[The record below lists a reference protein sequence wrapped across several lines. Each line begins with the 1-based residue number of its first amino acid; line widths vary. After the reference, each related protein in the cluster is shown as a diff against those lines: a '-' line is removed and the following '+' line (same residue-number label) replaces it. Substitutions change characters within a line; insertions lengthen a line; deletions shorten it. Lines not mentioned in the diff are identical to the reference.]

1 MTIFERQR
9 IMEALNTYPTSAKLS
24 RDANGKLFDIVVVGG
39 GINGTGIAADAAGR
53 GLKVFLCEQNDLA
66 SGTSSASSKL
76 IHGGLRYLEHYE
88 FRLVKEALAE
98 REVLLNKAAHLVS
111 PLKFVMP
118 HRPHLRPSWM
128 IRCGLF
134 LYDHLSKRN
143 TLPKAKTVNFDHGSP
158 FKPGIKKGFQYFDCW
173 VDDARLVITN
183 AIDARN
189 RGASINTQTQCT
201 KLSFDKEL
209 KLWHVELFNKVTNE
223 TYSVQAHN
231 IVNAS
236 GPWLNKFLSDAVPSI
251 KPHRRIR
258 LIKGSHIIVPRAKDL
273 DQAYIL
279 QNEDKRV
286 VFVLPYLDKFSII
299 GTTDKEYEGKPED
312 VSIDDWEVNYLI
324 NVFNQHFN
332 TAISHSD
339 IVSTYSGVRPLCD
352 DESSD
357 PSAITRD
364 YTLALHIQSEKNALI
379 SIYGGKITTYRK
391 LAEAVMEKLAPFTPT
406 ASRAWTSSTP
416 LPGSEKIGQS
426 FNDIKTTIH
435 HTHTWLTQ
443 SEVDRFAKSYG
454 LLCLEFLK
462 GKESH
467 KDMGEYFGAELFAA
481 EVDYLIRSEWAT
493 KVEDILWR
501 RTKLGLVLTAEQQE
515 TLNQYIKSNTRHCIP
530 QITKE
535 ALQSNKNAQLN
546 IQSSKL
552 IGA

>member
-1 MTIFERQR
+1 MVSLLDNSHRQTIMT
-9 IMEALNTYPTSAKLS
+9 AVKLS
-24 RDANGKLFDIVVVGG
+24 TNESDSKDFNTSEKVFDIAIIGG

-53 GLKVFLCEQNDLA
+53 GLSVYLCEQNDLA

-143 TLPKAKTVNFDHGSP
+143 TLPKAEKVLFNQESP
-158 FKPGIKKGFQYFDCW
+158 FKHEIKKGFQYYDCW
-173 VDDARLVITN
+173 VDDARLVVTN

-201 KLSFDKEL
+201 KLSFDTEL
-209 KLWHVELFNKVTNE
+209 KVWHVDLFNKLSNDHFTIK
-223 TYSVQAHN
+223 ARN

-236 GPWLNKFLSDAVPSI
+236 GPWLNKFLSDAIPSI
-251 KPHRRIR
+251 KPQRRIR

-312 VSIDDWEVNYLI
+312 VAIDGWEVNYLI
-324 NVFNQHFN
+324 KVFNQHFK
-332 TAISHSD
+332 TAISEDD
-339 IVSTYSGVRPLCD
+339 IVSTYSGIRPLCD
-352 DESSD
+352 DESDD

-391 LAEAVMEKLAPFTPT
+391 LAEAVMEKISPFVPE
-406 ASRAWTSSTP
+406 ASRAWSALEP
-416 LPGSEKIGQS
+416 LPGSEHFGQS
-426 FNDIKTTIH
+426 ANEIKAKIRQSYV
-435 HTHTWLTQ
+435 WLTH
-443 SEVDRFAKSYG
+443 SEVQRYSKSYG
-454 LLCLEFLK
+454 LLCFKFLE
-462 GKESH
+462 GKTSH
-467 KDMGEYFGAELFAA
+467 KDLGQYFGGELYAA
-481 EVDYLIRSEWAT
+481 EVDYLIEYEWAKT
-493 KVEDILWR
+493 AEDVLLR
-501 RTKLGLVLTAEQQE
+501 RTKLGLFLSNEEQDSVKAYISVKNHHAKKIE
-515 TLNQYIKSNTRHCIP
+515 VSSDINATL
-530 QITKE
+530 E
-535 ALQSNKNAQLN
+535 VV
-546 IQSSKL
+546 
-552 IGA
+552 